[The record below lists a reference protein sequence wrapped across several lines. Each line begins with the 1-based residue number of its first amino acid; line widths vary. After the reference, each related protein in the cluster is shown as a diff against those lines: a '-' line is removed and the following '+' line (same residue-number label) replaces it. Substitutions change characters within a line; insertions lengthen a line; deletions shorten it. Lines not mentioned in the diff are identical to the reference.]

1 MKPAQFRS
9 EYVTPAACAATFE
22 LSAGAGRAGVPGAA
36 IGGRCGAACARD
48 SALLNTAAAIMA
60 RPRVITLLRSGARL
74 WATPEPENGPA
85 RASQGAGRTGPGP
98 TGLGRRAWMLTDGT
112 RN

>member
-22 LSAGAGRAGVPGAA
+22 LSAGAGGAGVPGAA

-48 SALLNTAAAIMA
+48 SALLKTAAAIMA
-60 RPRVITLLRSGARL
+60 RPRFITLLRSGARL
-74 WATPEPENGPA
+74 WATPEPENGPTG
-85 RASQGAGRTGPGP
+85 ASQGAGRTAPGRAVF
-98 TGLGRRAWMLTDGT
+98 GRRSG
-112 RN
+112 

>member
-22 LSAGAGRAGVPGAA
+22 LSAGTGRAGVPGAA

-48 SALLNTAAAIMA
+48 SALLKTVAAIMA
-60 RPRVITLLRSGARL
+60 RPRFITLLRSGARL
-74 WATPEPENGPA
+74 WATPEPGNGQPA
-85 RASQGAGRTGPGP
+85 RAR
-98 TGLGRRAWMLTDGT
+98 GLGARLQDERSSAAGLDC
-112 RN
+112 